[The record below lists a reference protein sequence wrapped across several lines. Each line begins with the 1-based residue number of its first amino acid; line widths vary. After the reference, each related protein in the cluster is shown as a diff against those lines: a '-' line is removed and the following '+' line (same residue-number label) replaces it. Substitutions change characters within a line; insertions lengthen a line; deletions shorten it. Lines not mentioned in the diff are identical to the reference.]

1 MNLQMKAL
9 HDCRGRGAN
18 QRQLL
23 GAANSLK
30 TPLQSLLGGRTGH
43 SWRRED
49 PWREAWSLP
58 WVALRL
64 HLEHGQ
70 GGKSWGGVGG
80 GRVGSIALGS
90 GIAGIGTEVQSTKA
104 FVE

>member
-1 MNLQMKAL
+1 MAGLATAGGE
-9 HDCRGRGAN
+9 RG
-18 QRQLL
+18 
-23 GAANSLK
+23 
-30 TPLQSLLGGRTGH
+30 PLEGG
-43 SWRRED
+43 E
-49 PWREAWSLP
+49 SLP

>member
-1 MNLQMKAL
+1 MIVEAGAPIN
-9 HDCRGRGAN
+9 DSCRRRKFPEDSAPVTPGWPDWP
-18 QRQLL
+18 QLEE
-23 GAANSLK
+23 
-30 TPLQSLLGGRTGH
+30 
-43 SWRRED
+43 RED

-80 GRVGSIALGS
+80 RRVGSIALGS